1 MPETR
6 HPLEPGRDD
15 MAAMTRAVAEFVV
28 EEVAALDEQPSFDL
42 DGADAVRASFRE
54 PAPEEGQSLA
64 AILRRLR
71 PAIGKSYNT
80 AGPGYLAYIP
90 GGGVYA
96 SALAGLVASATNR
109 YVGVTRPAP
118 ALAQVEETAGRWLCD
133 LMGLPPTACGLLT
146 SGGSLSTFSA
156 VVTARHERLGENL
169 AGGTIYLSE
178 ETHYCVAKAARLA
191 GFPRSALRVLPV
203 DERFRLAPSVL
214 EAAIAADRDAGL
226 RPFLAVANVGT
237 TSTGAVDPLPEL
249 VGVARE
255 NGLWTHADA
264 AYGGFFR
271 LAEGGEALLRGME
284 EFDSITLDPHK
295 GLFMP
300 YGLGALLVRDG
311 AALARAHR
319 EAADYVQDVSED
331 GSLGFADLSPELS
344 REFRGLRL
352 WLPIQLHGLAAFRDQ
367 LTEKLAL
374 ARWAYDELRQDEH
387 FEVLDEPQLSI
398 VAFRLRAPEYAA
410 ERLSPELL
418 RRVNE
423 RRRVFLSSTR
433 IRGRY
438 ALRICV
444 LSFRT
449 HEDRVRDAV
458 AALREEARDL
468 LGG

>member
-1 MPETR
+1 MNDR
-6 HPLEPGRDD
+6 RYPLEPEP
-15 MAAMTRAVAEFVV
+15 AELEEMTREVADFVV
-28 EEVAALDEQPSFDL
+28 DQVATLAEQPSFDL
-42 DGADAVRASFRE
+42 DDVDSVRASFRE
-54 PAPEEGQSLA
+54 PVPQQGRSLA
-64 AILRRLR
+64 AILGRLR
-71 PAIGKSYNT
+71 PAIAKSYNT

-96 SALAGLVASATNR
+96 SALAELVAAATNR
-109 YVGVTRPAP
+109 YVGVAQPAP
-118 ALAQVEETAGRWLCD
+118 ALAQIEETAGRWLCD
-133 LMGLPPTACGLLT
+133 LMGLPAGARGLLT
-146 SGGSLSTFSA
+146 SGGSLSNFSA
-156 VVTARHERLGENL
+156 IVTARHERLGDD
-169 AGGTIYLSE
+169 ATGGVLYFSE

-191 GFPRSALRVLPV
+191 GFPRSALRPLPT
-203 DERFRLAPSVL
+203 DERFRLMAGTL
-214 EAAIAADRDAGL
+214 EEAIRADRAAGL
-226 RPFLAVANVGT
+226 RPFLVVANVGT
-237 TSTGAVDPLPEL
+237 TNTGAVDPLEE
-249 VGVARE
+249 VRRVARE
-255 NGLWTHADA
+255 NGLWAHADA

-271 LAEGGEALLRGME
+271 LAEGGERRLRGIE
-284 EFDSITLDPHK
+284 EYDSVTLDPHK
-295 GLFMP
+295 GLFLP

-319 EAADYVQDVSED
+319 ESAHYVQDVTED

-344 REFRGLRL
+344 RDFRGLRL
-352 WLPIQLHGLAAFRDQ
+352 WLPMQLHGLGPFRDQ

-374 ARWAYDELRQDEH
+374 ARWAYDELRQDER

-410 ERLSPELL
+410 ERLGPELL

-433 IRGRY
+433 LRGRY

-458 AALREEARDL
+458 TALREEARAL
-468 LGG
+468 LG